1 LTLSAADVS
10 MYWSARTHSVYMQRQ
25 ACYVCHISRVV
36 LDEFCL
42 VLLPQNLKTGTLP
55 RSTTAAGGTLTGYLT
70 GSLRSSKATTGALGA
85 SGVLK
90 SQASTRSPALAS
102 SLSKGRDTGVM
113 SAGQQQQVAKLQQQ
127 QAAALAEA
135 EAEQQGLR
143 RELDMQRD
151 LIDRLRAEL
160 DAKGD
165 MIAALESGAGPA
177 GASGSSRERLP
188 SLDHPTV
195 MGMGASAAV
204 TAPLDEWDAAGAA
217 PAGPVRSGSSSGR
230 PGTANPSSRRGSA
243 GAARGPSAGGS
254 RVGSAGGAAAA
265 AAAAE
270 AIAEGVEA
278 QGSGWADDRAAAAA
292 EAEAEADEGLLAA
305 VASSEAVQAP
315 AAMEVS

>member
-1 LTLSAADVS
+1 L
-10 MYWSARTHSVYMQRQ
+10 
-25 ACYVCHISRVV
+25 
-36 LDEFCL
+36 
-42 VLLPQNLKTGTLP
+42 LLPQNLKTGTLP

-70 GSLRSSKATTGALGA
+70 GSLRSSKGTATTAGLGA

-90 SQASTRSPALAS
+90 SQASGRAPALAS
-102 SLSKGRDTGVM
+102 SLSKGRDTGVL

-151 LIDRLRAEL
+151 LIERLRAEL

-177 GASGSSRERLP
+177 AVRGSSRERLP
-188 SLDHPTV
+188 SLDHLGT
-195 MGMGASAAV
+195 SAAV
-204 TAPLDEWDAAGAA
+204 TAPLDEFDTAGVV
-217 PAGPVRSGSSSGR
+217 PVRSGSSSGR

-254 RVGSAGGAAAA
+254 RVGSAGGVAGA

-278 QGSGWADDRAAAAA
+278 QGSGWADGGGAAAA
-292 EAEAEADEGLLAA
+292 EAEQGLLEVAA